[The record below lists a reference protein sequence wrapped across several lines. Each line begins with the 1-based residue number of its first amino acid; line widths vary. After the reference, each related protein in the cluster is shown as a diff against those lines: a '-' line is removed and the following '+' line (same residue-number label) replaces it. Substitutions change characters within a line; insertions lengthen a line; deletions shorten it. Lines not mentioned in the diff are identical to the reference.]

1 MYDSGGINLKPGDA
15 MHLPMKHD
23 MAGAGAIL
31 GAMSAMA
38 ALECPT
44 TVTGYL
50 MCTDNM
56 PSGSAMKMGDVLPSA
71 AARQSRSITPT
82 PRAAWSW
89 PTRWCCATKTTT

>member
-1 MYDSGGINLKPGDA
+1 
-15 MHLPMKHD
+15 MHLLMKHD

-31 GAMSAMA
+31 GAMSALA

-56 PSGSAMKMGDVLPSA
+56 PSGSAMKMGDVL
-71 AARQSRSITPT
+71 SIHGGKTVEIRTPT
-82 PRAAWSW
+82 PRADW
-89 PTRWCCATKTTT
+89 